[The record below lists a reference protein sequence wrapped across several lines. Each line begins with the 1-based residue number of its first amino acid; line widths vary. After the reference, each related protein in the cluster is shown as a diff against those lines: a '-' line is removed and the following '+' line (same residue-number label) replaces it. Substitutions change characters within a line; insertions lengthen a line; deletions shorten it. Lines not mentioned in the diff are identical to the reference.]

1 MNFVFVEVTKPRKL
15 VWQTATGDSGTGS
28 VGSVGDVGSTGS
40 AGGGMPGASSA
51 FGTSTDRSDTTTCIN
66 SDATAGNQTTLQ
78 GHGPGDVLFTVT
90 LDALGANQTAWKMVA
105 RFRSLKDREV
115 ALAMGFAKPIEASND
130 RFAEYLKTLAGT
142 NPQ

>member
-1 MNFVFVEVTKPRKL
+1 
-15 VWQTATGDSGTGS
+15 
-28 VGSVGDVGSTGS
+28 
-40 AGGGMPGASSA
+40 
-51 FGTSTDRSDTTTCIN
+51 
-66 SDATAGNQTTLQ
+66 
-78 GHGPGDVLFTVT
+78 
-90 LDALGANQTAWKMVA
+90 MVA